1 MDMMKAKRHVVT
13 NLEKL
18 GIHLNTHTHVNTF
31 WLTRFKAASGPD
43 HTMPEKFENANVFPR
58 LSSRSTLICREKRY
72 FQKRSWN
79 RWNSSGLRF
88 TVWTENI

>member
-31 WLTRFKAASGPD
+31 
-43 HTMPEKFENANVFPR
+43 
-58 LSSRSTLICREKRY
+58 
-72 FQKRSWN
+72 
-79 RWNSSGLRF
+79 
-88 TVWTENI
+88 